1 MFEPENELEES
12 LVKAFADPA
21 YRPQFYKD
29 LAHSNIFIVQHDK
42 VPKQEGEITLE
53 SGTPL
58 EIRSVEIEGEL
69 CIPIFSSV
77 RRIEDAVQGEV
88 GYLALN
94 ALEFFKIVSGSDLI
108 LNLGSEYGKKFTKDE
123 IASIIDGTIWE
134 TGETYRVEE
143 ETQVLI
149 GQPEKYPQALVD
161 ALIKYFKTKNEVV
174 SAYLALFYNPKTDE
188 KPHTLIGIL
197 VTENWDEIVSSVG
210 MIANQVEVPDP
221 PIDIIKIDTK
231 SGNIDY
237 FHEIKPFY
245 KKKKFGLF

>member
-1 MFEPENELEES
+1 MFKPENELEES
-12 LVKAFADPA
+12 LVKAFADVA

-29 LAHSNIFIVQHDK
+29 LAHSDIFIIQHGK
-42 VPKQEGEITLE
+42 VPTQEGEVTLD
-53 SGTPL
+53 SDTPL

-77 RRIEDAVQGEV
+77 RRIQDAVQGEV

-94 ALEFFKIVSGSDLI
+94 ALEFFKIVNGSDLI
-108 LNLGSEYGKKFTKDE
+108 LNLGSQYGKRFTSSE
-123 IASIIDGTIWE
+123 IAGIIEGTIWE
-134 TGETYRVEE
+134 NTEAYRVEE

-161 ALIKYFKTKNEVV
+161 ALIKYFKTKKEVI

-197 VTENWDEIVSSVG
+197 VTEDWDEIVSSVG